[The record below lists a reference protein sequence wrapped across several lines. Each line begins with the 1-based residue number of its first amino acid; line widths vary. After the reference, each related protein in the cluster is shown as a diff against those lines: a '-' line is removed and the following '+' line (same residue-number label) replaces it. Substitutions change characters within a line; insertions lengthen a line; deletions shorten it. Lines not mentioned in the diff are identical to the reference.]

1 MQDTPVLPAS
11 VSEATRKEENINKN
25 STDNCGN
32 YSNSKSDSNSDNSS
46 YGNSNCNKLDKLHL
60 IADKR
65 SSSIGLSHYIA
76 VFLWLG
82 WIGSYFLLLGLIILM
97 YYYSLKACLTFLCFI
112 VLITFIPVDRD
123 TQPKWG
129 FEIGLLL

>member
-1 MQDTPVLPAS
+1 MQANAS
-11 VSEATRKEENINKN
+11 VSDAPRKDENKN
-25 STDNCGN
+25 STDDGK
-32 YSNSKSDSNSDNSS
+32 SNGDSDNSS
-46 YGNSNCNKLDKLHL
+46 DGSSNCNKLNKLHL

-65 SSSIGLSHYIA
+65 PSSIGLSHYIA

-97 YYYSLKACLTFLCFI
+97 YIYSIKTCITFLCFI
-112 VLITFIPVDRD
+112 VFITFIPVDRD

-129 FEIGLLL
+129 FEIGLLLF